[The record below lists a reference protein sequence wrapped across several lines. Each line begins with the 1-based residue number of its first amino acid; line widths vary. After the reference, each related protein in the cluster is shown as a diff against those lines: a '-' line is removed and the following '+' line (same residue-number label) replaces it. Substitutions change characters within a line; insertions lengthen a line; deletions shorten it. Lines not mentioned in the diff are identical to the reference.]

1 MVARGDEDLIHDWN
15 RSPRDETETGGD
27 RRLVELHDET
37 LRDGLQNPS
46 VVDPPVADKLEILHL
61 LDAVGVHSADLGLPA
76 AGPRAFDDV
85 LRLCRE
91 VSSAKL
97 SLHPACAARTLEE
110 DLRPV
115 VEVSQR
121 VGLPVEAMTF
131 IGSSPIRQLAEQW
144 SPELVRQRSVE
155 AVRFAVRHD
164 LPTTFVTEDTT
175 RSRPEVLAD
184 LFRAVIDE
192 GARRLCLCDTV
203 GHATP
208 DGVRRL
214 VAFTRRVVA
223 DTGADVRIDWHG
235 HNDRGLGIANALVA
249 LEAGVDRLHGCV
261 LGIGE
266 RVGNAPLDQL
276 LVNLELMGLHGPG
289 DLRKL
294 TALCHAVSRSTHF
307 DIPDT
312 YPVVGAD
319 AYRTGTGIHAAAI
332 LKARDRGD
340 TRLADRV
347 YSAVPAPMV
356 GREQEICVGPMSGAS
371 NVVHWLRGHGYA
383 PVPEL
388 VERILNEAK
397 RADRLLTHAELERL
411 ASRHTRKVVG

>member
-1 MVARGDEDLIHDWN
+1 MGAVGSRGGDEDLIHDWN
-15 RSPRDETETGGD
+15 QAANADPPA
-27 RRLVELHDET
+27 RRVELHDET
-37 LRDGLQNPS
+37 LRDGMQNPS
-46 VVDPPVADKLEILHL
+46 VVDPPVADKLEIVHL

-76 AGPRAFDDV
+76 AGPRAFTDV

-91 VSSAKL
+91 VVDCHLAL
-97 SLHPACAARTLEE
+97 QPTCAARTLIE
-110 DLRPV
+110 DIEPV
-115 VEVSQR
+115 VEVSQKAG
-121 VGLPVEAMTF
+121 VAVEAMTF
-131 IGSSPIRQLAEQW
+131 IGSSPIRQLAERW
-144 SPELVRQRSVE
+144 SIDLVRRRSVE
-155 AVRFAVRHD
+155 AVRFTVRHG
-164 LPTTFVTEDTT
+164 LPATYVTEDTT
-175 RSRPEVLAD
+175 RSRPDVLGT

-192 GARRLCLCDTV
+192 GATRLCLCDTV

-214 VAFTRRVVA
+214 VAFTREVVRA
-223 DTGADVRIDWHG
+223 SGAPVAIDWHG
-235 HNDRGLGIANALVA
+235 HNDRGLGLANALVA

-294 TALCHAVSRSTHF
+294 TALCAKVSAATRF
-307 DIPDT
+307 PIPDT
-312 YPVVGAD
+312 YPIVGAD
-319 AYRTGTGIHAAAI
+319 AYRTATGVHAAAI

-340 TRLADRV
+340 QRLADRV

-371 NVVHWLRGHGYA
+371 NVVHWLRANGF
-383 PVPEL
+383 VVTTEL
-388 VERILNEAK
+388 VDRILTEAK
-397 RADRLLTHAELERL
+397 ESDHLLSDAELDRI
-411 ASRHTRKVVG
+411 AARHARRVAG